1 MKHAKIILL
10 SCLVL
15 AFLLTGCSNGV
26 YRDAGKSGSKP
37 ETVTIRNVV
46 FRTFNNK
53 PQGIPVAYVP
63 VSGVTISLI
72 GSDGEVIARIL
83 TNSQGEAQESI
94 TVPVDRKY
102 QDTVGIAPRG
112 TVTAIAFKE
121 GYRETVLLEDGIS
134 NGDLAQPVPM
144 EPIVLGER
152 NEPYVQ
158 LGSNHHLEILA
169 LVGKYAKYP
178 R

>member
-1 MKHAKIILL
+1 MRLKIYLL
-10 SCLVL
+10 SFLVL
-15 AFLLTGCSNGV
+15 TFLLAGCSNGV
-26 YRDAGKSGSKP
+26 YQGTGKSGSKP

-63 VSGVTISLI
+63 VPGVTILLI